1 MSLLNFVL
9 GLTLFGKPWS
19 HSSRFVNYEN
29 SIKSFKKKIIE
40 SLIIEEWIEENFP
53 LLNPSKNKRLPV
65 LNNLYKSFVTFR

>member
-40 SLIIEEWIEENFP
+40 SLIIEE
-53 LLNPSKNKRLPV
+53 
-65 LNNLYKSFVTFR
+65 